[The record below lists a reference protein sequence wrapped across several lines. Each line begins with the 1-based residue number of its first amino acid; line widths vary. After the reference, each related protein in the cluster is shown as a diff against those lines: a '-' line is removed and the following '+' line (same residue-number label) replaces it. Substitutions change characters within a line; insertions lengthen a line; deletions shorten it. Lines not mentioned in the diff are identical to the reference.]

1 MICSVYVWETWPPF
15 CLGPPLLCSVT
26 GLRMHNDFHDRHVQ
40 TRLIKEARLVA
51 KWTAM
56 TSAIAMRR
64 LHVRVANDLLQRLHI
79 DAGFGDVMPRID
91 NRVGAG
97 HRGSVMQSILTPVD
111 ERAGAEGAVMQS
123 IATHIDERAVTEGAV
138 MESIAT
144 RSHVDERAGAEGAV
158 MQRSIATYI
167 DERAEAE
174 AAVMDTTHIDEQGA
188 NDDGMGIT
196 ELAICPLCGTKLYQL
211 KEVLGHD
218 CRTTWS

>member
-1 MICSVYVWETWPPF
+1 M
-15 CLGPPLLCSVT
+15 
-26 GLRMHNDFHDRHVQ
+26 
-40 TRLIKEARLVA
+40 
-51 KWTAM
+51 
-56 TSAIAMRR
+56 
-64 LHVRVANDLLQRLHI
+64 RVANDLLQRLHI
-79 DAGFGDVMPRID
+79 DAGFGDVMPHID

-97 HRGSVMQSILTPVD
+97 HRGSVMQSILTP
-111 ERAGAEGAVMQS
+111 
-123 IATHIDERAVTEGAV
+123 
-138 MESIAT
+138 
-144 RSHVDERAGAEGAV
+144 VDERAGAEGAV